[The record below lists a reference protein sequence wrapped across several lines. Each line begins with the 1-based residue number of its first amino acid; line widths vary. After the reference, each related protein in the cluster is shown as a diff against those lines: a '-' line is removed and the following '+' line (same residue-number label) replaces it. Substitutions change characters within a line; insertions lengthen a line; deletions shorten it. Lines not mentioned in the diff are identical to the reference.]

1 MADAAGNGEEL
12 VSYEG
17 LSSTPSLRRA
27 RAQLKSATMTELGL
41 MSYSPKVIAKQL
53 FHVVV
58 AKGMRRS
65 TEWEISR

>member
-1 MADAAGNGEEL
+1 
-12 VSYEG
+12 
-17 LSSTPSLRRA
+17 
-27 RAQLKSATMTELGL
+27 MTELGL
-41 MSYSPKVIAKQL
+41 MSASYSPKVIAKQL